1 MIADPGHLEFGTVG
15 TFKIFRRAEGL
26 NTMKTQCKP
35 AYILK
40 KESSILM
47 IKLKFIKN
55 LCDVEMLTASRN
67 ASEVATN
74 PLPRLGHYKPISH
87 S

>member
-1 MIADPGHLEFGTVG
+1 MQL
-15 TFKIFRRAEGL
+15 
-26 NTMKTQCKP
+26 
-35 AYILK
+35 ILK
-40 KESSILM
+40 TLNKDSNIP
-47 IKLKFIKN
+47 KLKLKCIKHLWN
-55 LCDVEMLTASRN
+55 VEMLTASRN